1 MAWQRVM
8 TTATPGRQA
17 LAAAGQARA
26 AVPMTRRV
34 VRGRRRAVG
43 RTIVAYRRGDGT
55 ATNYEIARVTVAL
68 QHLRAKDDSRA
79 RIDPVQRRLYTYGSA
94 GAISPLA
101 DQPSHGGVLARRG
114 VRLHPVPRA
123 QHPQHLI
130 IGGATEGVIR
140 PRRPRP
146 RTRPAPGGRAWCPSA
161 SRRRTARPD
170 PGVRRA
176 GSSSRPRSAGTGPE
190 CMHHHPSG
198 IVILNL
204 TFDHL

>member
-1 MAWQRVM
+1 
-8 TTATPGRQA
+8 
-17 LAAAGQARA
+17 
-26 AVPMTRRV
+26 MTRRV
-34 VRGRRRAVG
+34 VRGRRRAAG

-68 QHLRAKDDSRA
+68 QHLRAKDHSRA

-140 PRRPRP
+140 PGGLVREPGQLRAAGHGVHQHPGGELRGPTQGYAGQDPRP
-146 RTRPAPGGRAWCPSA
+146 VRGPQEPVPSACTTTRP
-161 SRRRTARPD
+161 
-170 PGVRRA
+170 
-176 GSSSRPRSAGTGPE
+176 E
-190 CMHHHPSG
+190 
-198 IVILNL
+198 
-204 TFDHL
+204 